1 MSERKR
7 ERKREQTHKW
17 SRRSHTVATRFHK
30 HKQIERGHEFEN
42 ERYSDCEKKPLQ
54 KENESKTRKRERETD
69 RERGKEKCEDQPAP
83 KRMRT
88 NLLIDAQRWNK
99 WATTQ
104 TQRVSLKTEKE
115 SEKERNEERNL
126 GKKRGRERERKVVR

>member
-1 MSERKR
+1 M
-7 ERKREQTHKW
+7 EQKITHCC
-17 SRRSHTVATRFHK
+17 HTLPHK

-42 ERYSDCEKKPLQ
+42 ERYSVCKKKKRLQ

-69 RERGKEKCEDQPAP
+69 RERGKEKCKDLPAP
-83 KRMRT
+83 TRMRT
-88 NLLIDAQRWNK
+88 NSLIDAQRWNK